1 MTSPPRSPRD
11 EGSGGP
17 ADSSS
22 LAGELGQHAGHGLTL
37 AAATALFAWLGL
49 QADERLGT
57 GPLLVV
63 VGAALGFGTGF
74 YSMYRAL
81 VGGDGGAGAGE
92 EDAEAGTGEREEEP

>member
-1 MTSPPRSPRD
+1 V
-11 EGSGGP
+11 
-17 ADSSS
+17 
-22 LAGELGQHAGHGLTL
+22 AGELGRHAGHGLTL

-81 VGGDGGAGAGE
+81 VGGEGGTGAGSE
-92 EDAEAGTGEREEEP
+92 EDGEAGTAEGEGEP

>member
-1 MTSPPRSPRD
+1 MTSPPGSPRD
-11 EGSGGP
+11 QGSGGP

-22 LAGELGQHAGHGLTL
+22 LAGEMGRHAGHGLTL

-63 VGAALGFGTGF
+63 VGALLGFGAGF
-74 YSMYRAL
+74 YSMYRSL
-81 VGGDGGAGAGE
+81 VGEREPPGNGGGDGEGS
-92 EDAEAGTGEREEEP
+92 

>member
-92 EDAEAGTGEREEEP
+92 EDAEAGTAEREEGL

>member
-11 EGSGGP
+11 EGPGGP
-17 ADSSS
+17 AGSSS
-22 LAGELGQHAGHGLTL
+22 LTGELGRHAGHGLTL

-63 VGAALGFGTGF
+63 VGAAVGFGAGF
-74 YSMYRAL
+74 YSMYRSL
-81 VGGDGGAGAGE
+81 VGGSDAAGQDGAGGSGE
-92 EDAEAGTGEREEEP
+92 PDP

>member
-11 EGSGGP
+11 EEPGGP
-17 ADSSS
+17 AGSSS
-22 LAGELGQHAGHGLTL
+22 LAGDLGRHAGHGLTL

-81 VGGDGGAGAGE
+81 IGGDEGARAGQ
-92 EDAEAGTGEREEEP
+92 EDGEAGSADREEGR